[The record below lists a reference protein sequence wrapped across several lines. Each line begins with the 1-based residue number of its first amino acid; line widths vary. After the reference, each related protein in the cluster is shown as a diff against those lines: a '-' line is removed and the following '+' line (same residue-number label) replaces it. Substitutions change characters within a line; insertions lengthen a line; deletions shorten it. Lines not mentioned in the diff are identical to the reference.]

1 MNKLARRVR
10 SPASRRRPPRT
21 TPPAAGGQPAPAVDW
36 GSRVRDI
43 AGIVAPTTAVTA
55 LLLYFGYIGTRAR
68 FAYFGVYL
76 DLTEISN
83 QDLVLYGLEVL
94 YVPAALV
101 LLAILAGAGC
111 HAAVSWLVAQPARHR
126 AAITAAGF
134 AMIGGVLLLARGVI
148 GLLVVRVS
156 RNEIPG
162 TSPLALALGPALI
175 AYGGWAASKVLGH
188 HRVNRV
194 VSVAAAGLVLVGLF
208 WAANSFAWAF
218 GQGRAVDDARTLPDR
233 AEVVLDVK
241 ERLLDLP
248 EGVSETALPG
258 EGFRYRYR
266 GLRLLL
272 AAGDRLFLVPA
283 TWTERGRTLIIPY
296 DNEVRLQLIP
306 AT

>member
-10 SPASRRRPPRT
+10 SPDS
-21 TPPAAGGQPAPAVDW
+21 PAPGVDW
-36 GSRVRDI
+36 GARVRDI
-43 AGIVAPTTAVTA
+43 AGIVAPTTALTA

-111 HAAVSWLVAQPARHR
+111 HAAVRWLVGRPDRRR
-126 AAITAAGF
+126 AAITAAAF
-134 AMIGGVLLLARGVI
+134 AILAGVLLLARGVI

-156 RNEIPG
+156 RTEIPG

-175 AYGGWAASKVLGH
+175 AYGLWAGGKVLGR
-188 HRVNRV
+188 HRVHRV
-194 VSVAAAGLVLVGLF
+194 VTVAAAGLVLVGLF

-266 GLRLLL
+266 GLRLLV

-296 DNEVRLQLIP
+296 DNDVRIQLIP
-306 AT
+306 